1 MALLFMKSNKYDIGV
16 CWTNPVEEKFVAGVK
31 KAAQGKKLSLFEI
44 TYEDAEE
51 ALARIEQGK
60 LRFGTFF
67 DRASLDDSMFFLM
80 AEKLK
85 IQGVRV
91 INDPAAAIQGSNK
104 AILHELYV
112 KNGLPVPQTIV
123 ISRKTPKKEFEQIP
137 KKLGIPFVLKPS
149 HGGGGEGV
157 QLAGKNTKDIEEF
170 LGDLAADKGLAQEYV
185 VPVVVS
191 EKIAWFRPVYVVGK
205 VIPLWWDP
213 HNHFYQEFGDSKE
226 ENMIA
231 QKLTVFAKKIAQL
244 TGLERFS
251 YELMIAEKERY
262 LIVDYVNHPIDL
274 NTQEAVEDGLP
285 PAVLEKIVR
294 ALLA

>member
-1 MALLFMKSNKYDIGV
+1 MKSGKYDIGI
-16 CWTNPVEEKFVAGVK
+16 CWTNPVEEKFIEILK
-31 KAAQGKKLSLFEI
+31 KAVQVKRLSLFEI
-44 TYEDAEE
+44 TYANVEE
-51 ALARIEQGK
+51 AFVQIKQEK

-67 DRASLDDSMFFLM
+67 DRASLDDSTFFLM

-85 IQGVRV
+85 TQGVRV
-91 INDPAAAIQGSNK
+91 INDPMATIQGSNK

-112 KNGLPVPQTIV
+112 KNGLPVPQTII
-123 ISRKTPKKEFEQIP
+123 ISPKTPKKELEQIP

-157 QLAGKNTKDIEEF
+157 QLAAKNTKDIKEF
-170 LGDLAADKGLAQEYV
+170 LKELVADKGLAQEYV

-191 EKIAWFRPVYVVGK
+191 RKTAWFRPVYAAGK

-213 HNHFYQEFGDSKE
+213 HNHFYQEFGASAKE
-226 ENMIA
+226 NAIA

-244 TGLERFS
+244 TGLELFS

-262 LIVDYVNHPIDL
+262 LIVDYANHPIDL
-274 NTQEAVEDGLP
+274 NTQEVVEGGLP
-285 PAVLEKIVR
+285 PAVLEIIVR
-294 ALLA
+294 ALLS